1 MAACPCGPG
10 RKLRGPRAAR
20 FGLYYIGRADSAR
33 EFHIVQASAGCRSAV
48 RARVATTANR
58 GRFYATLYDAARYRT
73 SLRLTHPVS
82 ACVQS
87 LRARI
92 AHAPSSSPTAT
103 APSVPNPARGG
114 GGGRRAPHRRSSPH
128 RSDSFLLS
136 SSPHRVSEI
145 GRDLHAFCSPSDG
158 DDVLFSSA
166 PFLQRAGSSSLLAH
180 NFLQTKTSTRSVA
193 QAAVVRPWR
202 ALTLPARC
210 SATAC
215 SS

>member
-1 MAACPCGPG
+1 MWARAEVARAPG
-10 RKLRGPRAAR
+10 GTVRA
-20 FGLYYIGRADSAR
+20 LYIGRADSAR

-58 GRFYATLYDAARYRT
+58 GRFYADVIRRGGRIRRYPTGLRTRYR
-73 SLRLTHPVS
+73 RVR
-82 ACVQS
+82 QS

>member
-1 MAACPCGPG
+1 MGPGGSCAGPG
-10 RKLRGPRAAR
+10 RHGSGFIHRPRG
-20 FGLYYIGRADSAR
+20 F
-33 EFHIVQASAGCRSAV
+33 
-48 RARVATTANR
+48 RARIPHRSGIRRVSVSGARAGRHNGEPGSVLRHVIRR
-58 GRFYATLYDAARYRT
+58 GTLRRY
-73 SLRLTHPVS
+73 RLTHPVS